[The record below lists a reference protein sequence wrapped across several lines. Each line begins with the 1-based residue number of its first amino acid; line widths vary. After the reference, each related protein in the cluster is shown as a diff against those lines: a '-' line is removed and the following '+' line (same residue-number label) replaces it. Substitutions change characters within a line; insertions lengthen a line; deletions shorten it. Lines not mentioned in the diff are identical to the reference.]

1 MTNLPVHVANSIRE
15 RRLLPRGGRILVAVS
30 GGLDSVVLLHL
41 LQGLAAERNW
51 QLTVAHLNH
60 QLRGRSS
67 AADERFVRRLAGKF
81 GFPVVVERADVR
93 TFARKGRLSLEM
105 AARRIRHEFLARAAA
120 QAKAR
125 QIVLAHQADDQVE
138 LFFLRLFRGSG
149 GEGLA
154 GMSWRSPSPANPEL
168 QLIRPLL
175 DVPRAALREFA
186 LARGITW
193 REDAS
198 NASPDILRNR
208 IRHELLPLLM
218 RRYQPSLARTIPRVM
233 EIVGGESSQVRE
245 AAQRW
250 LRRRRRGSFA
260 RLTLA
265 VQRAALRL
273 QLQKQGLAPDFDLI
287 ETLRQEP
294 DQRVSVGPACAV
306 SRTAGGQVQWHV
318 VQRADFQPGVQD
330 VELRAPRGLLGF
342 GGLQLAWRLVRRAGG
357 QRPAAQPRVE
367 WFDADAVGSPIRLR
381 HWRPGDRFQ
390 PIGMPGPVRLQDLL
404 TNARI
409 PREGR
414 RRLVVAEAADGRI
427 FWVQGLRIGEPFKLT
442 PGTRR
447 RLQWRW
453 RPAAKLETPP
463 RSAGEPLRRA

>member
-1 MTNLPVHVANSIRE
+1 MKNLPAHVAKSILE
-15 RRLLPRGGRILVAVS
+15 HRLLPRGGRILVAVS
-30 GGLDSVVLLHL
+30 GGVDSVVLLHL
-41 LQGLAAERNW
+41 LQGWATERNW
-51 QLTVAHLNH
+51 QLIVAHLNH

-67 AADERFVRRLAGKF
+67 AADERFVRRLAGTL
-81 GFPVVVERADVR
+81 GLPVVTERADVR
-93 TFARKGRLSLEM
+93 ALARQGRLSLEM
-105 AARRIRHEFLARAAA
+105 AARTIRHEFLARAAA
-120 QAKAR
+120 RANTRLIA
-125 QIVLAHQADDQVE
+125 LAHHADDQVE

-154 GMSWRSPSPANPEL
+154 GMDWRSSSPANPEI

-175 DVPRAALREFA
+175 DVSRAALREFA

-208 IRHELLPLLM
+208 IRHELLPLLL

-233 EIVGGESSQVRE
+233 EIVGGESSHVRE

-260 RLTLA
+260 RLTPA
-265 VQRAALRL
+265 VQRVALRL

-287 ETLRQEP
+287 ETLRQDS

-306 SRTAGGQVQWHV
+306 SRTADGRVQWHA
-318 VQRADFQPGVQD
+318 VQRTDFQPDEQK
-330 VELRAPRGLLGF
+330 VELEARGLLEF
-342 GGLQLAWRLVRRAGG
+342 GGLQLAWRSVRRSGRP
-357 QRPAAQPRVE
+357 RPAAQSCVE
-367 WFDADAVGSPIRLR
+367 WFDADAVGSPVRLR

-409 PREGR
+409 PREKR
-414 RRLVVAEAADGRI
+414 RRLVVAEAADGRL

-442 PGTRR
+442 SGTQR

-453 RPAAKLETPP
+453 QPAAKPETPP
-463 RSAGEPLRRA
+463 RPAGEPLRRA